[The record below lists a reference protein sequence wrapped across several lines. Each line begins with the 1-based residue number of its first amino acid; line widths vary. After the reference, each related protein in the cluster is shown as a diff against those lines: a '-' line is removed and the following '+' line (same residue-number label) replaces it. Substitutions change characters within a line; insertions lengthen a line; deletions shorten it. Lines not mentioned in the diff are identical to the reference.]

1 MMIFNFLLQ
10 AAPVTAD
17 TLATAATAAAT
28 TDVSVTE
35 NISYLDFLLK
45 GGIMIYPLIVLLF
58 FCVYVIIER
67 YLSIKK
73 ATKQDTNLLSEV
85 KMQLKTGRIDNAIML
100 CSREN
105 TAAGNILRSG
115 VSIIGR
121 PIGEIES
128 VMEQTANVEIAQME
142 KGLGYLG
149 LISGI
154 APILGFIGT
163 ISGVIKIFH
172 TISNTGN
179 LNIQTI
185 SGGLYEKMI
194 SSGAGLVVGVVAYSA
209 YHLFNMMIDG
219 FTLKVQRQ
227 TLEIINVIQEPQN
240 GN

>member
-1 MMIFNFLLQ
+1 MVILNFLLQ
-10 AAPVTAD
+10 ANPVAD
-17 TLATAATAAAT
+17 SIAKAATNPST
-28 TDVSVTE
+28 TEVSVTE
-35 NISYLDFLLK
+35 NISYLEFLLK
-45 GGIMIYPLIVLLF
+45 GGVMIFPLILLLF

-73 ATKQDTNLLSEV
+73 ASKQDANLV
-85 KMQLKTGRIDNAIML
+85 NDIKMQLKTGKLDNAIML
-100 CSREN
+100 CSREK
-105 TAAGNILRSG
+105 TALGNILRSG
-115 VSIIGR
+115 IAIIGR
-121 PIGEIES
+121 PISEIES
-128 VMEQTANVEIAQME
+128 VMEKNANIEIAQME
-142 KGLGYLG
+142 KGLSYLG

-194 SSGAGLVVGVVAYSA
+194 SSGAGLVVGVLAYSS

-219 FTLKVQRQ
+219 FALKVQRQ
-227 TLEIINVIQEPQN
+227 TLEIINTIQEPQN

>member
-1 MMIFNFLLQ
+1 MALFNLLLQ
-10 AAPVTAD
+10 TNSVTD
-17 TLATAATAAAT
+17 SLANAVSTAAT

-35 NISYLDFLLK
+35 NISYLDFMLK

-58 FCVYVIIER
+58 FCIYVIIER
-67 YLSIKK
+67 YLSIHK
-73 ATKQDTNLLSEV
+73 ATKQDANLV
-85 KMQLKTGRIDNAIML
+85 NDIKMQLKTGKLENAVML

-105 TAAGNILRSG
+105 TASGNILRSG
-115 VSIIGR
+115 VAIIGR

-128 VMEQTANVEIAQME
+128 MMEKTANIEIAQME
-142 KGLGYLG
+142 KGLNYLG

-209 YHLFNMMIDG
+209 YHLFNMMIDS
-219 FTLKVQRQ
+219 FTLKVQKQ
-227 TLEIINVIQEPQN
+227 TLEIIHVIQEPQN

>member
-1 MMIFNFLLQ
+1 MVILNFLLQ
-10 AAPVTAD
+10 ANPVTD
-17 TLATAATAAAT
+17 SLATAATNPAT
-28 TDVSVTE
+28 TDVSITE
-35 NISYLDFLLK
+35 NISYLEFLLK
-45 GGIMIYPLIVLLF
+45 GGVMIFPLIVLLF
-58 FCVYVIIER
+58 YCVYVIIER
-67 YLSIKK
+67 YLSIQK
-73 ATKQDTNLLSEV
+73 ASKQDINLV
-85 KMQLKTGRIDNAIML
+85 NDIKMQLKAGKLDNAIML

-105 TAAGNILRSG
+105 TASGNILRSG
-115 VSIIGR
+115 VSLIGR
-121 PIGEIES
+121 PISEIES
-128 VMEQTANVEIAQME
+128 AMEKTANIEIAQME
-142 KGLGYLG
+142 KGFGHLG

-194 SSGAGLVVGVVAYSA
+194 SSGAGLVVGVIAYCA
-209 YHLFNMMIDG
+209 YHLFNMMIDN

-227 TLEIINVIQEPQN
+227 TLAIINVIQEPQN

>member
-1 MMIFNFLLQ
+1 MFVNFLLQ
-10 AAPVTAD
+10 AVNPIAD
-17 TLATAATAAAT
+17 TLANTAVNPEMN
-28 TDVSVTE
+28 VSVTE
-35 NISYLDFLLK
+35 SVSYLDFLLK
-45 GGIMIYPLIVLLF
+45 GGIMIIPIILLLF
-58 FCVYVIIER
+58 FCIYVIIER

-73 ATKQDTNLLSEV
+73 ATRQDASLINDV
-85 KMQLKTGRIDNAIML
+85 KIQLKSGKIDNAVMM

-105 TAAGNILRSG
+105 TASGNIMKSG
-115 VSIIGR
+115 ISIIGR
-121 PIGEIES
+121 PISEIES
-128 VMEQTANVEIAQME
+128 VMERTANVEIAEME
-142 KGLGYLG
+142 KGLGHLG

-209 YHLFNMMIDG
+209 YHLFNMMIDS
-219 FTLKVQRQ
+219 FSLKVQKQ
-227 TLEIINVIQEPQN
+227 TLEIINVIQQP
-240 GN
+240 

>member
-1 MMIFNFLLQ
+1 MTILNFLLQ
-10 AAPVTAD
+10 ASPVTDTIANTAD
-17 TLATAATAAAT
+17 ALNST
-28 TDVSVTE
+28 TVGVTE
-35 NISYLDFLLK
+35 QISYLDFLLK
-45 GGIMIYPLIVLLF
+45 GGFMIYPLIALLF
-58 FCVYVIIER
+58 FCIYVIIER
-67 YLSIKK
+67 FLSIQKM
-73 ATKQDTNLLSEV
+73 TKQDANLMSDV
-85 KMQLKTGRIDNAIML
+85 KQQLQNGRLENAVML

-105 TAAGNILRSG
+105 TSSGTILRSG

-121 PIGEIES
+121 PITEIES
-128 VMEQTANVEIAQME
+128 VMERTAELEIAKME

-194 SSGAGLVVGVVAYSA
+194 SSGAGLVVGVIAYSA
-209 YHLFNMMIDG
+209 YHLFNMMIDNY
-219 FTLKVQRQ
+219 TSKVQRQ
-227 TLEIINVIQEPQN
+227 TLDIIKVIQEPH

>member
-1 MMIFNFLLQ
+1 MALFNLLLQ
-10 AAPVTAD
+10 TNSVTD
-17 TLATAATAAAT
+17 SLANAVSTAAT

-35 NISYLDFLLK
+35 NISYLDFMLK

-58 FCVYVIIER
+58 FCIYVIIER
-67 YLSIKK
+67 YLSIHK
-73 ATKQDTNLLSEV
+73 ATKQDVNLV
-85 KMQLKTGRIDNAIML
+85 NDIKMQLKTGKLENAVML

-105 TAAGNILRSG
+105 TASGNILRSG
-115 VSIIGR
+115 VAIIGR

-128 VMEQTANVEIAQME
+128 MMEKTANIEIAQME
-142 KGLGYLG
+142 KGLNYLG

-209 YHLFNMMIDG
+209 YHLFNMMIDS
-219 FTLKVQRQ
+219 FTLKVQKQ
-227 TLEIINVIQEPQN
+227 TLEIIHVIQEPQN

>member
-1 MMIFNFLLQ
+1 MVILNFLLQ
-10 AAPVTAD
+10 ANPVTD
-17 TLATAATAAAT
+17 TIANAVANPAT
-28 TDVSVTE
+28 TEVSVTE

-58 FCVYVIIER
+58 FCMYVIIER
-67 YLSIKK
+67 YLSIRN
-73 ATKQDTNLLSEV
+73 ASKQDANLVNDV
-85 KMQLKTGRIDNAIML
+85 KMQLKTGKLDNAIML

-105 TAAGNILRSG
+105 TASGNILRSG
-115 VSIIGR
+115 ISIIGR

-128 VMEQTANVEIAQME
+128 VMEKTANIEIAQME
-142 KGLGYLG
+142 KGLGHLG

-219 FTLKVQRQ
+219 FALKVQKQ

>member
-1 MMIFNFLLQ
+1 MKILNLILQ
-10 AAPVTAD
+10 TNTVTD
-17 TLATAATAAAT
+17 TIANAAAS
-28 TDVSVTE
+28 TDMNASVTE

-45 GGIMIYPLIVLLF
+45 GGIMIIPIILLLF
-58 FCVYVIIER
+58 FCFYVIIER

-73 ATKQDTNLLSEV
+73 ATKQDANLVNEIKLE
-85 KMQLKTGRIDNAIML
+85 LKTGKIQNAVQL
-100 CSREN
+100 CNREN
-105 TAAGNILRSG
+105 TATSNILRSG
-115 VSIIGR
+115 ISIIGR
-121 PIGEIES
+121 PISEIES
-128 VMEQTANVEIAQME
+128 VMDRTANLEIAQME
-142 KGLGYLG
+142 KGLGNLG

-209 YHLFNMMIDG
+209 YHLFNMMIDNYS
-219 FTLKVQRQ
+219 LKVQKQ
-227 TLEIINVIQEPQN
+227 TLDIITVIQE
-240 GN
+240 

>member
-1 MMIFNFLLQ
+1 MVILNFLLQ
-10 AAPVTAD
+10 ANPVTD
-17 TLATAATAAAT
+17 TIANAIANPANTE
-28 TDVSVTE
+28 VSVTE

-45 GGIMIYPLIVLLF
+45 GGIMIYPLIILLF
-58 FCVYVIIER
+58 FCIYVIIER
-67 YLSIKK
+67 YLSIKN
-73 ATKQDTNLLSEV
+73 ASKQDVNLV
-85 KMQLKTGRIDNAIML
+85 NDIKMQLKTGKLDNAIML

-105 TAAGNILRSG
+105 TASGNILRSG
-115 VSIIGR
+115 ISIIGR
-121 PIGEIES
+121 PISEIES
-128 VMEQTANVEIAQME
+128 VMEKTANIEIAQME
-142 KGLGYLG
+142 KGLGHLG

-194 SSGAGLVVGVVAYSA
+194 SSGAGLVVGVIAYCA
-209 YHLFNMMIDG
+209 YHLFNMMIDN

>member
-1 MMIFNFLLQ
+1 MFLNFLLQ
-10 AAPVTAD
+10 ASNPIAD
-17 TLATAATAAAT
+17 TLANAAANPEMN
-28 TDVSVTE
+28 VSVTE
-35 NISYLDFLLK
+35 SVSYLDFLLK
-45 GGIMIYPLIVLLF
+45 GGIMIIPIILLLF
-58 FCVYVIIER
+58 FCIYVIIER

-73 ATKQDTNLLSEV
+73 ATKQDANLISDV
-85 KMQLKTGRIDNAIML
+85 KMQLQSGKLDNAIMM

-105 TAAGNILRSG
+105 TASGNIMKSG
-115 VSIIGR
+115 ISIIGR
-121 PIGEIES
+121 PISEIES
-128 VMEQTANVEIAQME
+128 VMERTANVEIAEME
-142 KGLGYLG
+142 KGLGHLG

-209 YHLFNMMIDG
+209 YHLFNMMIDS
-219 FTLKVQRQ
+219 FSLKVQKQ
-227 TLEIINVIQEPQN
+227 TLEIINVIQQP
-240 GN
+240 

>member
-1 MMIFNFLLQ
+1 MSLNAILLQ
-10 AAPVTAD
+10 TETVAD
-17 TLATAATAAAT
+17 TLANAAAAAT

-35 NISYLDFLLK
+35 NVSYLEFLMK
-45 GGIMIYPLIVLLF
+45 GGIMIIPIIILLF
-58 FCVYVIIER
+58 YCIFVIVER

-73 ATKQDTNLLSEV
+73 ATKQDVLLLHDI
-85 KMQLKTGRIDNAIML
+85 KAQLKAGKIDNALMV
-100 CSREN
+100 CNRQN
-105 TAAGNILRSG
+105 TASGNILRSG
-115 VSIIGR
+115 IAIIGR
-121 PIGEIES
+121 PISEIES
-128 VMEQTANVEIAQME
+128 VMEKTANVEISQME
-142 KGLGYLG
+142 KGLGHLG

-209 YHLFNMMIDG
+209 YHLYNMWIDS
-219 FTLKVQRQ
+219 FALKVEKQ
-227 TLEIINVIQEPQN
+227 TLELITIIHEPQH

>member
-1 MMIFNFLLQ
+1 MVILNFLLQ
-10 AAPVTAD
+10 SNPITD
-17 TLATAATAAAT
+17 SLATAATNPAT
-28 TDVSVTE
+28 TDVSITE
-35 NISYLDFLLK
+35 NISYLEFLLK
-45 GGIMIYPLIVLLF
+45 GGIMIFPLIALLF
-58 FCVYVIIER
+58 YCVYVIIER
-67 YLSIKK
+67 YLSITK
-73 ATKQDTNLLSEV
+73 AAKQDLNLV
-85 KMQLKTGRIDNAIML
+85 NDIKMQLKTGKLDNAIML

-105 TAAGNILRSG
+105 TASGNILRSG

-121 PIGEIES
+121 PISEIES
-128 VMEQTANVEIAQME
+128 AMEKTANIEIAQME
-142 KGLGYLG
+142 KGLGHLG

-194 SSGAGLVVGVVAYSA
+194 SSGAGLVVGVIAYCA
-209 YHLFNMMIDG
+209 YHLFNMMIDN

-227 TLEIINVIQEPQN
+227 TLAIINVIQEPQN

>member
-1 MMIFNFLLQ
+1 MFLNFLLQ
-10 AAPVTAD
+10 VNPVTD
-17 TLATAATAAAT
+17 TIANAAATADM
-28 TDVSVTE
+28 DVSVTE

-45 GGIMIYPLIVLLF
+45 GGVMIIPIILLLF

-73 ATKQDTNLLSEV
+73 ATKQDANLVNDV
-85 KMQLKTGRIDNAIML
+85 KMQLKTGKLDNAIML

-105 TAAGNILRSG
+105 TASGNILRSG
-115 VSIIGR
+115 ISIIGR
-121 PIGEIES
+121 PISEIES
-128 VMEQTANVEIAQME
+128 NMERTANVEIAQME
-142 KGLGYLG
+142 KGLGHLG

-163 ISGVIKIFH
+163 IMGVIKIFH

-194 SSGAGLVVGVVAYSA
+194 SSGAGLVVGVIAYSA
-209 YHLFNMMIDG
+209 YHLFNMMIDAYS
-219 FTLKVQRQ
+219 LKLQKQ
-227 TLEIINVIQEPQN
+227 TLEIINVIQEP
-240 GN
+240 

>member
-1 MMIFNFLLQ
+1 MFLNFLLQ
-10 AAPVTAD
+10 AANPIAD
-17 TLATAATAAAT
+17 TLANAAANPEMN
-28 TDVSVTE
+28 VSVTE
-35 NISYLDFLLK
+35 SVSYLDFLLK
-45 GGIMIYPLIVLLF
+45 GGIMIIPIILLLF
-58 FCVYVIIER
+58 FCIYVIIER

-73 ATKQDTNLLSEV
+73 ATKQDANLISDV
-85 KMQLKTGRIDNAIML
+85 KMQLQSGKLDNAIMM

-105 TAAGNILRSG
+105 TASGNIMKSG
-115 VSIIGR
+115 ISIIGR
-121 PIGEIES
+121 PISEIES
-128 VMEQTANVEIAQME
+128 VMERTANVEIAEME
-142 KGLGYLG
+142 KGLGHLG

-209 YHLFNMMIDG
+209 YHLFNMMIDS
-219 FTLKVQRQ
+219 FSLKVQKH
-227 TLEIINVIQEPQN
+227 TLEIINVIQQP
-240 GN
+240 

>member
-1 MMIFNFLLQ
+1 MFLNFFLQ
-10 AAPVTAD
+10 SSTVVSD
-17 TLATAATAAAT
+17 TVSNAAANANSAPSP
-28 TDVSVTE
+28 TDSV
-35 NISYLDFLLK
+35 SYLDFILK
-45 GGIMIYPLIVLLF
+45 GGIMIIPIIILLF
-58 FCVYVIIER
+58 FCIYVIVER

-73 ATKQDTNLLSEV
+73 ATRQDENMINDV
-85 KMQLKTGRIDNAIML
+85 RIQLKSGKIDNAIMM
-100 CSREN
+100 CGRGN
-105 TAAGNILRSG
+105 TASGNIIRSG
-115 VSIIGR
+115 ISIIGR
-121 PIGEIES
+121 PISEIES
-128 VMEQTANVEIAQME
+128 VMEKTANVEIAEME

-209 YHLFNMMIDG
+209 YHLFNMMIDH
-219 FTLKVQRQ
+219 FSLKVQKQ
-227 TLEIINVIQEPQN
+227 TLEIINVIQQP
-240 GN
+240 

>member
-1 MMIFNFLLQ
+1 MMILNFLLQ
-10 AAPVTAD
+10 AAPVTD
-17 TLATAATAAAT
+17 TIANAAANAAT
-28 TDVSVTE
+28 TEVSVTE
-35 NISYLDFLLK
+35 NSSYLDFILK

-58 FCVYVIIER
+58 FCIYVIIER

-73 ATKQDTNLLSEV
+73 ATKMDSNMVNDV
-85 KMQLKTGRIDNAIML
+85 KMQLRAGRLDNAIML
-100 CSREN
+100 TGREN
-105 TAAGNILRSG
+105 TAAGKILKSG

-121 PIGEIES
+121 PISEIES
-128 VMEQTANVEIAQME
+128 VMEKTTDVEVAQME

-194 SSGAGLVVGVVAYSA
+194 SSGAGLVVGVIAYCA
-209 YHLFNMMIDG
+209 YHLFNMLIDN
-219 FTLKVQRQ
+219 FALKVQKQ
-227 TLEIINVIQEPQN
+227 TLEIIHVIQDPQN

>member
-1 MMIFNFLLQ
+1 MFLNFLLQ
-10 AAPVTAD
+10 AANPIAD
-17 TLATAATAAAT
+17 TLANKAANPEMN
-28 TDVSVTE
+28 VSVTDSV
-35 NISYLDFLLK
+35 SYLDFLLK
-45 GGIMIYPLIVLLF
+45 GGIMIIPIILLLF
-58 FCVYVIIER
+58 FCIYVIIER

-73 ATKQDTNLLSEV
+73 ATKQDANLISDV
-85 KMQLKTGRIDNAIML
+85 KMQLKSGKLDNAIMM

-105 TAAGNILRSG
+105 TAYGNIMKSG
-115 VSIIGR
+115 ISIIGR
-121 PIGEIES
+121 PISEIES
-128 VMEQTANVEIAQME
+128 VMERTANVEIAEME
-142 KGLGYLG
+142 KGLGHLG

-209 YHLFNMMIDG
+209 YHLFNMMIDS
-219 FTLKVQRQ
+219 FSLKVQKQ
-227 TLEIINVIQEPQN
+227 TLEIINAIQQP
-240 GN
+240 

>member
-1 MMIFNFLLQ
+1 MMILNFLLQ
-10 AAPVTAD
+10 ANPVTD
-17 TLATAATAAAT
+17 TIANAAANAPST
-28 TDVSVTE
+28 EVGITE
-35 NISYLDFLLK
+35 NISYLEFVMK
-45 GGIMIYPLIVLLF
+45 GGIMIGPIILLLF

-73 ATKQDTNLLSEV
+73 AAKQDANLLNDV
-85 KMQLKTGRIDNAIML
+85 KMQLKTGKLENAILL

-105 TAAGNILRSG
+105 TASGNILRSG
-115 VSIIGR
+115 ISIVGR
-121 PIGEIES
+121 PISEIES
-128 VMEQTANVEIAQME
+128 VMEKTANIEIAQME
-142 KGLGYLG
+142 KGLGHLG

-172 TISNTGN
+172 TISNTGD

-194 SSGAGLVVGVVAYSA
+194 SSGAGLVVGVIAYSA

-219 FTLKVQRQ
+219 FALKVQKQ
-227 TLEIINVIQEPQN
+227 TLEIISTIQEPQH
-240 GN
+240 GH

>member
-1 MMIFNFLLQ
+1 MVILNFLLQ
-10 AAPVTAD
+10 ANPVTD
-17 TLATAATAAAT
+17 TIANAVANPAT
-28 TDVSVTE
+28 TEVSVTE

-58 FCVYVIIER
+58 FCMYVIIER
-67 YLSIKK
+67 YLSIRN
-73 ATKQDTNLLSEV
+73 ASKQDANLV
-85 KMQLKTGRIDNAIML
+85 NDIKMQLKTGKLDNAIML

-105 TAAGNILRSG
+105 TASGNILRSG
-115 VSIIGR
+115 ISIIGR

-128 VMEQTANVEIAQME
+128 LMEKTANIEIAQME
-142 KGLGYLG
+142 KGLGHLG

-219 FTLKVQRQ
+219 FALKVQRQ

>member
-1 MMIFNFLLQ
+1 MFLNFFLQ
-10 AAPVTAD
+10 SSTVVSD
-17 TLATAATAAAT
+17 TVSNAVANANSTPST
-28 TDVSVTE
+28 TDSV
-35 NISYLDFLLK
+35 SYLDFLLK
-45 GGIMIYPLIVLLF
+45 GGIMIIPIIILLF
-58 FCVYVIIER
+58 FCIYVIVER

-73 ATKQDTNLLSEV
+73 ATRQDENMINDV
-85 KMQLKTGRIDNAIML
+85 RIQLKSGKIDNAIMM
-100 CSREN
+100 CGRGN
-105 TAAGNILRSG
+105 TASGNIIKSG
-115 VSIIGR
+115 ISIIGR
-121 PIGEIES
+121 PISEIET
-128 VMEQTANVEIAQME
+128 VMEKTANVEIAEME

-209 YHLFNMMIDG
+209 YHLFNMMIDH
-219 FTLKVQRQ
+219 FSLKVQKQ
-227 TLEIINVIQEPQN
+227 TLEIINVIQQP
-240 GN
+240 

>member
-1 MMIFNFLLQ
+1 MIISHFLLQ
-10 AAPVTAD
+10 AAPIVD
-17 TLATAATAAAT
+17 TLANAAATAAGST
-28 TDVSVTE
+28 EVSVTE

-58 FCVYVIIER
+58 FCIYVIIER
-67 YLSIKK
+67 YLSIRKV
-73 ATKQDTNLLSEV
+73 AKQDTNLLSEV

-105 TAAGNILRSG
+105 TASGNILRSG
-115 VSIIGR
+115 VAIIGR

-209 YHLFNMMIDG
+209 YHLFNMMIDN

>member
-1 MMIFNFLLQ
+1 MVILNFLLQ
-10 AAPVTAD
+10 SNPITD
-17 TLATAATAAAT
+17 SLATAATNPAT
-28 TDVSVTE
+28 TDVSITE
-35 NISYLDFLLK
+35 NISYLEFLLK
-45 GGIMIYPLIVLLF
+45 GGVMIFPLIVLLF
-58 FCVYVIIER
+58 YCVYVIIER
-67 YLSIKK
+67 YLSIQK
-73 ATKQDTNLLSEV
+73 ASKQDINLV
-85 KMQLKTGRIDNAIML
+85 NDIKMQLKAGKLDNAIML

-105 TAAGNILRSG
+105 TASGNILRSG
-115 VSIIGR
+115 VSLIGR
-121 PIGEIES
+121 PISEIES
-128 VMEQTANVEIAQME
+128 AMEKTANIEIAQME
-142 KGLGYLG
+142 KGLGHLG

-194 SSGAGLVVGVVAYSA
+194 SSGAGLVVGVIAYCA
-209 YHLFNMMIDG
+209 YHLFNMMIDN

-227 TLEIINVIQEPQN
+227 TLAIINVIQEPQN

>member
-1 MMIFNFLLQ
+1 MILNFLLQ
-10 AAPVTAD
+10 ANPVTD
-17 TLATAATAAAT
+17 TIANAAANAPST
-28 TDVSVTE
+28 EVGITE
-35 NISYLDFLLK
+35 NISYLEFVMK
-45 GGIMIYPLIVLLF
+45 GGIMIGPIILLLF

-73 ATKQDTNLLSEV
+73 AAKQDANLLNDV
-85 KMQLKTGRIDNAIML
+85 KMQLKTGKLENAILL

-105 TAAGNILRSG
+105 TASGNILRSG
-115 VSIIGR
+115 ISIVGR
-121 PIGEIES
+121 PISEIES
-128 VMEQTANVEIAQME
+128 VMEKTANIEIAQME
-142 KGLGYLG
+142 KGLGHLG

-194 SSGAGLVVGVVAYSA
+194 SSGAGLVVGVIAYSA

-219 FTLKVQRQ
+219 FALKVQKQ
-227 TLEIINVIQEPQN
+227 TLEIISTIQEPQH
-240 GN
+240 GH

>member
-1 MMIFNFLLQ
+1 MVILNLLLQ
-10 AAPVTAD
+10 ANSVTD
-17 TLATAATAAAT
+17 TIANAIENPAT
-28 TDVSVTE
+28 TEVSVTE

-45 GGIMIYPLIVLLF
+45 GGVMIYPLIILLF
-58 FCVYVIIER
+58 FCIYVIIER
-67 YLSIKK
+67 YLSIKN
-73 ATKQDTNLLSEV
+73 ASKQDVNLV
-85 KMQLKTGRIDNAIML
+85 NDIKMQLKTGKLDNAIML

-105 TAAGNILRSG
+105 TASGNILRSG
-115 VSIIGR
+115 ISIIGR
-121 PIGEIES
+121 PISEIES
-128 VMEQTANVEIAQME
+128 VMEKTANIEIAQME
-142 KGLGYLG
+142 KGLGHLG

-194 SSGAGLVVGVVAYSA
+194 SSGAGLVVGVVAYCA
-209 YHLFNMMIDG
+209 YHLFNMMIDN

>member
-1 MMIFNFLLQ
+1 MILNLILQ
-10 AAPVTAD
+10 ASTVTD
-17 TLATAATAAAT
+17 TIANAVAS
-28 TDVSVTE
+28 TDMNASVTE

-45 GGIMIYPLIVLLF
+45 GGIMIIPIILLLF
-58 FCVYVIIER
+58 FCFYVIIER

-73 ATKQDTNLLSEV
+73 ATKQDANLVNEIKLE
-85 KMQLKTGRIDNAIML
+85 LKTGKIQNAVQL
-100 CSREN
+100 CNREN
-105 TAAGNILRSG
+105 TATSNILRSG
-115 VSIIGR
+115 ISIIGR
-121 PIGEIES
+121 PISEIES
-128 VMEQTANVEIAQME
+128 VMDRTANLEIAQME
-142 KGLGYLG
+142 KGLGNLG

-209 YHLFNMMIDG
+209 YHLFNMMIDNYS
-219 FTLKVQRQ
+219 LKVQKQ
-227 TLEIINVIQEPQN
+227 TLDIITVIQE
-240 GN
+240 